1 VFDWYEVEIWYVHS
15 TRETNRFIGRLSI
28 SWKTAEL
35 SRCLLFYLFNDR
47 CLFCALRGLSGPQN
61 PRVIPLNPRGLTH
74 HCQTCDTWR
83 RLPKRRFLSAIKC
96 SLIAFYA
103 LLICAYVFVSANAF
117 AIALFVTVFVS
128 QSSQFVNQPFSFIHS
143 LSSSFVRSHKCH
155 ILRVRQ
161 RQQGAVKKEKDTGA
175 KKEREVVRV
184 LNSPQLHFVN
194 AQWATDCL
202 TNLRQ
207 PNIRHSIWPS
217 SMNRTFGWINFPHTY
232 THWHAHTRIANRWRV
247 EAHKKKISNK
257 KTAETKAKNNQ
268 KSGDRMSFSRDGQGY
283 MS

>member
-1 VFDWYEVEIWYVHS
+1 
-15 TRETNRFIGRLSI
+15 
-28 SWKTAEL
+28 
-35 SRCLLFYLFNDR
+35 LLFYLFNDR

-155 ILRVRQ
+155 ILCVQ
-161 RQQGAVKKEKDTGA
+161 ERQQGAVKKEKDLWA

-217 SMNRTFGWINFPHTY
+217 SMNRTFG
-232 THWHAHTRIANRWRV
+232 
-247 EAHKKKISNK
+247 
-257 KTAETKAKNNQ
+257 
-268 KSGDRMSFSRDGQGY
+268 
-283 MS
+283 